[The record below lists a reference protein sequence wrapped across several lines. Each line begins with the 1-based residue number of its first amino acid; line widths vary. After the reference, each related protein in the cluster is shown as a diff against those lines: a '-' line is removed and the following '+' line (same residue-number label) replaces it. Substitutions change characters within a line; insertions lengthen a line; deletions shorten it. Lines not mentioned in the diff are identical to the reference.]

1 MLPTCT
7 INYCQQ
13 SDLDHQ

>member
-7 INYCQQ
+7 INYYQQ